1 MRYGERPATHENGFR
16 KPLDFRAHRPWPLP
30 LRPWV
35 MAQRWRDLLF
45 AHWPVDPECLRP
57 LIPEGLTLDCHTGA
71 AWVSITPFRLEGLRP
86 RGLPALP
93 LLSSFPE
100 LNFRTYVTTA
110 RKPGVFFF
118 SLDAA
123 RTVAVMGA
131 RAAFHLPYFLAAMQ
145 VATTR
150 DGAIEYRSHRTGS
163 ERPAEFQALYRPVP
177 QMSPLPAEPGTIDHW
192 LTERYCLYAVDR
204 AGRLYRT
211 EIHHAPWALQ
221 PVEAKILWNTVS
233 TAAGIELPPQ
243 PTLTAFARRLDVV
256 VWGPRRLGVGGA
268 ERPIGRRSRSSAQ

>member
-1 MRYGERPATHENGFR
+1 MTR
-16 KPLDFRAHRPWPLP
+16 
-30 LRPWV
+30 
-35 MAQRWRDLLF
+35 
-45 AHWPVDPECLRP
+45 
-57 LIPEGLTLDCHTGA
+57 
-71 AWVSITPFRLEGLRP
+71 S
-86 RGLPALP
+86 
-93 LLSSFPE
+93 
-100 LNFRTYVTTA
+100 

-123 RTVAVMGA
+123 RAVAVMGA
-131 RAAFHLPYFLAAMQ
+131 RAAFHLPYFLAEMR
-145 VATTR
+145 VATTAR
-150 DGAIEYRSHRTGS
+150 DGAIDYRSHRTGT

-177 QMSPLPAEPGTIDHW
+177 QRSPLPAEPGTIDHW
-192 LTERYCLYAVDR
+192 LTERYCLYAIDR

-256 VWGPRRLGVGGA
+256 VWWPARLGVGGA
-268 ERPIGRRSRSSAQ
+268 ERPVGRRPRSAAE